1 MPQFTPAQMEILEWE
16 WQHRD
21 GDDRPEKKRSISAA
35 VEMSM
40 VGPRVTSQAVGKYF
54 SNRAAAES
62 GRSRTQAKTP
72 EQLEVLRSSWEDD
85 PFPLTGE
92 RILLVHETGLQ
103 KAQVDSWF
111 QAERKKAEKN
121 GEDLWSRN
129 RDNDPNAAAK
139 MWRAYKRDPEGY
151 VEGLTSGR
159 IHPGTGEDRYI
170 YVRREEEGEER
181 SAVEEAESDGDEE
194 RGIKEEGRSIKM
206 EEETIKIDER
216 SIKVEKRRIKAEA
229 PSVKLEERKV
239 KIEERNIKVEERC
252 VKEEVLGIKEEE
264 RFIKKEE
271 DN

>member
-1 MPQFTPAQMEILEWE
+1 MPQFTPAQI
-16 WQHRD
+16 
-21 GDDRPEKKRSISAA
+21 
-35 VEMSM
+35 
-40 VGPRVTSQAVGKYF
+40 YF

-139 MWRAYKRDPEGY
+139 MWRAYKRDPDGY

-159 IHPGTGEDRYI
+159 IHPGTRDERYVLRDED
-170 YVRREEEGEER
+170 GEER
-181 SAVEEAESDGDEE
+181 SAVEEARSDGDEE
-194 RGIKEEGRSIKM
+194 RGIKEEDRSIKVEEQTIKIGERSIKM
-206 EEETIKIDER
+206 
-216 SIKVEKRRIKAEA
+216 EKRRIKAEG

-252 VKEEVLGIKEEE
+252 VKEEALGIKEEE
-264 RFIKKEE
+264 RFIKEE